1 DSGFG
6 VPCFE
11 GGDRFLAQVETV
23 GGGHRQESKLFI
35 YFNRPDLY
43 TDCYKRYTFRL
54 FSKNLDHSHSLWLK
68 GETYRPHG
76 LRCANP
82 SYKD

>member
-43 TDCYKRYTFRL
+43 TDCY
-54 FSKNLDHSHSLWLK
+54 NLLHSCFIFGVSSAFQPRSLGRGSWQCSDDS
-68 GETYRPHG
+68 GH
-76 LRCANP
+76 
-82 SYKD
+82 

>member
-43 TDCYKRYTFRL
+43 TDCYTTVSRKR
-54 FSKNLDHSHSLWLK
+54 SHHLHDLSQPIAH
-68 GETYRPHG
+68 RPGG
-76 LRCANP
+76 L
-82 SYKD
+82 

>member
-43 TDCYKRYTFRL
+43 TDCYNADAANIA
-54 FSKNLDHSHSLWLK
+54 NLVDV
-68 GETYRPHG
+68 RP
-76 LRCANP
+76 R
-82 SYKD
+82 SYQCLGGRGRRSA

>member
-1 DSGFG
+1 SGFG

-43 TDCYKRYTFRL
+43 TDCYIL
-54 FSKNLDHSHSLWLK
+54 LWA
-68 GETYRPHG
+68 EHPHITG
-76 LRCANP
+76 RTCLNG
-82 SYKD
+82 